1 MVFIISRLPSI
12 DRVITNSRSTTLNRA
27 YPIIK
32 PSLYITLSNL
42 DKFLIGL
49 HLLKSCRLRKE
60 VYNGIYVELL
70 GCMVIGNVSTLFSLL
85 CSKSH

>member
-1 MVFIISRLPSI
+1 MVFVVLRLPSI
-12 DRVITNSRSTTLNRA
+12 HRVIAHSRSTTLNRA
-27 YPIIK
+27 YTVIE

-49 HLLKSCRLRKE
+49 HLLKSRGLRKE

-70 GCMVIGNVSTLFSLL
+70 GFVVIGDVSTIFFLL